1 MEQKTGVYPINEGF
15 VFLLKDVERKLHGRL
30 IDVEHD
36 EEVIKLTINVADLEN
51 MTNLDMP
58 YQEVAIDNTKVL

>member
-1 MEQKTGVYPINEGF
+1 M
-15 VFLLKDVERKLHGRL
+15 FLLKDVERKLHGRL

-36 EEVIKLTINVADLEN
+36 EEVIKLTINVADLEK